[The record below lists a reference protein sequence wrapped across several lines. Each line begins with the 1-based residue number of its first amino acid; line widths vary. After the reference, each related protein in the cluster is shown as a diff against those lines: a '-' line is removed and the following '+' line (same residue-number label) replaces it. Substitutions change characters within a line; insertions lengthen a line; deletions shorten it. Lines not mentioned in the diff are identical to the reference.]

1 MEHSI
6 RVKEIGLNGPQKL
19 GKEKR
24 GGNKTNIVICGKKEN
39 ENEKEMEKEKER
51 QQKLA
56 KFTLL

>member
-6 RVKEIGLNGPQKL
+6 RNKAQRPTKTR
-19 GKEKR
+19 KRKR
-24 GGNKTNIVICGKKEN
+24 GGNKTNIVKCGKKE
-39 ENEKEMEKEKER
+39 KEKEKER